1 MFLIFPKAFSF
12 YFSYPRLSCHSLGT
26 DAKYYVMKPRVV
38 IIGAGF
44 AGLQLAKSLR
54 KSPVE
59 VVLIDR
65 NNFHTFLPLLYQ
77 VASAEVEVSE
87 IATPIRKIVSKQK
100 NVIFLND
107 EVVGLDEGKKV
118 VLMRSSEVDYDYLV
132 LATGSTSYFFGTP
145 GAEESAFPLKTVTDG
160 LDLRNTILRVFEK
173 AMLLPEDEQEELLQF
188 CIVGGGPTGVEYSGA
203 LSELIKGPLRKD
215 FPGLP
220 VDRIKITL
228 IEGGDTLLRQFD
240 PKLGNYALRKLEK
253 KGVSVLTGEVV
264 KEVLPDRVILRS
276 GEVVPSSVTV
286 WTAGI
291 GGTGDIYGLPTDPR
305 GHLVVDENLRVRGS
319 IYAAGDI
326 AKLPG
331 VPQVAPAAVQMGEYL
346 AKLIDREVRG
356 RGSVGAFEYK
366 DLGSMAVIGRYS
378 AVVEVGRMKLKGF
391 IAWWMWI
398 VLHLAKLIGFRN
410 KLFVLLRWGYSYVF
424 FDKSVRYILPW
435 KESIPKTTSSTLESL
450 PKLP

>member
-1 MFLIFPKAFSF
+1 
-12 YFSYPRLSCHSLGT
+12 
-26 DAKYYVMKPRVV
+26 MKQRVV

-44 AGLQLAKSLR
+44 AGLWMAKSLR

-107 EVVGLDEGKKV
+107 EVVGLDEERKV
-118 VLMRSSEVDYDYLV
+118 VLTTSREIDYDYLV
-132 LATGSTSYFFGTP
+132 IATGSTSYFFGTP
-145 GAEESAFPLKTVTDG
+145 GAEEYAFPLKTVTDG
-160 LDLRNTILRVFEK
+160 LELRNTILRIFEK

-188 CIVGGGPTGVEYSGA
+188 CIVGGGPTGVEYAGA
-203 LSELIKGPLRKD
+203 LSELIRGPLRKD

-220 VDRIKITL
+220 VDRIRITL

-240 PKLGNYALRKLEK
+240 RKLGEYARKKLEK
-253 KGVSVLTGEVV
+253 KGVTVMTEEVV
-264 KEVLPDRVILRS
+264 KEVLHDRVVLRS
-276 GEVVPSSVTV
+276 GEIVPSSVTV

-291 GGTGDIYGLPTDPR
+291 GGTGERFGLPTDTR
-305 GHLVVDENLRVRGS
+305 GHLVVDRNLRVRGS
-319 IYAAGDI
+319 VFAAGDI

-331 VPQVAPAAVQMGEYL
+331 VPQVAPAAVQMGVYL
-346 AKLIDREVRG
+346 ANLIDNELRG
-356 RGSVGAFEYK
+356 RGAAEPFEYK

-378 AVVEVGRMKLKGF
+378 AIVEVGRMKLKGF
-391 IAWWMWI
+391 VAWWMWI

-410 KLFVLLRWGYSYVF
+410 KLFVLLRWGYSYIF

-435 KESIPKTTSSTLESL
+435 NESIPKTTSSKLESL